1 MSVSERVP
9 ASRLIAAGI
18 QTFLYGWVTVA
29 ALAILTFTLKADS
42 PALGEATWQDAARIA
57 TGWWMTA
64 FGGTLH
70 FAAVQ
75 ITLPPLAITLITFA
89 VALSFVRRLPLA
101 DWRDVAILCASGAVT
116 VGALGSL
123 APSGSNMWRAVLG
136 AALLLLLAAMVSR
149 NRTDWFGQ
157 GFFTTPAGRALYD
170 GLRLAL
176 RATAIVLIC
185 ALLTA
190 ALGLLLGWSQIRMI
204 AGFYVIDI
212 LAWILLWG
220 FQLCYLPTMVLWA
233 LAYIVGAGFSLGAGT
248 SFSATNVASAPLPAV
263 PLLGALPQPHVS
275 VPWVIPLIVI
285 IIFAAGWRKAMAFP
299 TLSEAGA
306 TGGLQVAFVFVI
318 FALLGAL
325 ASGSIGPERMQVLG
339 PEPPRLALAGAL
351 VVGLPMLAGL
361 LAGNRVT
368 KVKAKEVYANYKNK
382 DAGKKEPTDWVDDA
396 PSAPTQA
403 GASSDGLSGSEQRA
417 SGTPAEARGSAEARG
432 PAEDPSA
439 PQSASRSALSALSAD
454 EPAPPALDADPETP
468 DEGEG
473 GPRTG
478 GFFAALHA
486 KLGRGEAPRDEK
498 TDWTDREEDRGG
510 ESDGLASEAWDDEP
524 EEDGDGILLEDD
536 TEASYQRVVLDD
548 DWDRDL
554 PSAPTAPMDDE
565 ETS

>member
-89 VALSFVRRLPLA
+89 VALSFVRRLPLT
-101 DWRDVAILCASGAVT
+101 DWRDVAILCASGAIT

-123 APSGSNMWRAVLG
+123 APSGSNVWRGVLG
-136 AALLLLLAAMVSR
+136 AALLLLAAAMVSR
-149 NRTDWFGQ
+149 NRTDWFGR

-170 GLRLAL
+170 GLMLAL
-176 RATAIVLIC
+176 RATAIILIC

-248 SFSATNVASAPLPAV
+248 SFSAINVASAPLPAV

-299 TLSEAGA
+299 TLTEAGA
-306 TGGLQVAFVFVI
+306 TGGLQVGFVFLI

-339 PEPPRLALAGAL
+339 PEPPRLALAAAL

-368 KVKAKEVYANYKNK
+368 KAKAKDLYANYKNK
-382 DAGKKEPTDWVDDA
+382 DAGKSEPTDWVDDA
-396 PSAPTQA
+396 PGAPAQA
-403 GASSDGLSGSEQRA
+403 GASTDEA
-417 SGTPAEARGSAEARG
+417 SGGEQAASAAPNEAREAAKPRE

-439 PQSASRSALSALSAD
+439 SRSARPSALSALSAD
-454 EPAPPALDADPETP
+454 EPVAPETSPDPETP
-468 DEGEG
+468 DEEKRGRR
-473 GPRTG
+473 PG
-478 GFFAALHA
+478 GFFAALRA
-486 KLGRGEAPRDEK
+486 KLGRGDASREER
-498 TDWTDREEDRGG
+498 TDWTDDADLGG
-510 ESDGLASEAWDDEP
+510 EPAGTADEARGDEP
-524 EEDGDGILLEDD
+524 DEDGILLEDD
-536 TEASYQRVVLDD
+536 TEVSYQRVVRDD
-548 DWDRDL
+548 DWDRDM